1 MIILFPQKKCR
12 AIHKTCMNKGTQLGL
27 NHGVGT
33 WVRLLSP
40 HQTEAT
46 VLEGHEESGTNGE
59 EAKATQGMSGVFVFT
74 WGRGNII
81 APRHAQRQV
90 LGLRGSVPGSGEP
103 RILDSP
109 YLFCSDM
116 RSRAPLCDSRH
127 VHTQM
132 TCWLECQPKK
142 LCFPW
147 LVPDTS

>member
-1 MIILFPQKKCR
+1 M
-12 AIHKTCMNKGTQLGL
+12 GTG
-27 NHGVGT
+27 
-33 WVRLLSP
+33 VRLFMLSP
-40 HQTEAT
+40 HQTEAS
-46 VLEGHEESGTNGE
+46 VLEGREGSGMKGE
-59 EAKATQGMSGVFVFT
+59 EMEATEGMSDVFVFT

-81 APRHAQRQV
+81 APRRAQRQV
-90 LGLRGSVPGSGEP
+90 LGLRGLVPGSEEP
-103 RILDSP
+103 CVLDSP
-109 YLFCSDM
+109 YLFCSDI